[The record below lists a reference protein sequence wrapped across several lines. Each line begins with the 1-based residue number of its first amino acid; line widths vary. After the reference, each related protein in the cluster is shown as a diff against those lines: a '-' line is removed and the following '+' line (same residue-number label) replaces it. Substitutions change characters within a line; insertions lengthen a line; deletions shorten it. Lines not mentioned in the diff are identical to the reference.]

1 MSQPSSVLPTRC
13 DGEEWCP
20 MESTAAIIGKKWHP
34 VIVHSLL
41 ENGPLGFNA
50 LQRNVDGISSKVLSE
65 SLEDM
70 EDKRLL
76 NRRVINETPFRVE
89 YELTE
94 HGASLEPVIESM
106 IEWGETYLQEAE
118 DPAESIV

>member
-1 MSQPSSVLPTRC
+1 MSQPSSVLPTQC

-50 LQRNVDGISSKVLSE
+50 LQRSVDGISSKVLSE

-70 EDKRLL
+70 EEKRLL
-76 NRRVINETPFRVE
+76 DRRVINETPFRVE

-106 IEWGETYLQEAE
+106 IEWGEAYLEEAE